1 MDLLKRAPRLR
12 RGARLVELG
21 CWPGGWLQELS
32 ELLGDDTTLVGVD
45 LEPISELPGAT
56 FLELDFTEPLAEERI
71 EVALGGPADAV
82 LSDAAPKLTGIR
94 DVDGAAL
101 EELYEA
107 ALAIASRVLKPDGF
121 LIVKGFPG
129 PEADLYRKKLRS
141 RFARVSE
148 VRPEGKRRSSNEF
161 YWVATPDLKPAR
173 SRRKRSR
180 RKGKS

>member
-94 DVDGAAL
+94 DVDGASL

-107 ALAIASRVLKPDGF
+107 PWPSPRAC
-121 LIVKGFPG
+121 
-129 PEADLYRKKLRS
+129 
-141 RFARVSE
+141 
-148 VRPEGKRRSSNEF
+148 
-161 YWVATPDLKPAR
+161 
-173 SRRKRSR
+173 
-180 RKGKS
+180 